1 MSKNKKY
8 NYSSPMTNGVLSGFS
23 TGVGFESAKLLL
35 PTLFN
40 QPKQEKNQPKQE
52 KESCSFEIEQ
62 MIECFKTNNN
72 CEEII
77 KLFAKCRDNNNL

>member
-1 MSKNKKY
+1 MSKIKKY
-8 NYSSPMTNGVLSGFS
+8 NYSSPMTNGVLSGFY
-23 TGVGFESAKLLL
+23 TGLGFESAKLLL

-40 QPKQEKNQPKQE
+40 QPKQEK

-62 MIECFKTNNN
+62 IDQCFKSNSN

>member
-23 TGVGFESAKLLL
+23 TGLGFESAKLLL

-40 QPKQEKNQPKQE
+40 PPTSNTKNNE
-52 KESCSFEIEQ
+52 LCSFEIDQ
-62 MIECFKTNNN
+62 MNQCFKSNNN
-72 CEEII
+72 CDELI
-77 KLFAKCRDNNNL
+77 KLFAHCREHNK

>member
-8 NYSSPMTNGVLSGFS
+8 NYSSPITNGVLSGFS

-40 QPKQEKNQPKQE
+40 QPKQEKDQPNVWRR
-52 KESCSFEIEQ
+52 SCRKSLHHHGSEQ
-62 MIECFKTNNN
+62 AHAF
-72 CEEII
+72 
-77 KLFAKCRDNNNL
+77 

>member
-23 TGVGFESAKLLL
+23 TGLGFESAKLLL

-40 QPKQEKNQPKQE
+40 QPTSNIKNNE
-52 KESCSFEIEQ
+52 LCSLLVGQ
-62 MIECFKTNNN
+62 MNQCFKSNKN
-72 CEEII
+72 CDELI
-77 KLFAKCRDNNNL
+77 KLFAQCREHNK

>member
-23 TGVGFESAKLLL
+23 TGLGFESAKLLL

-40 QPKQEKNQPKQE
+40 QPNKKNND
-52 KESCSFEIEQ
+52 SCLFEINQ
-62 MIECFKTNNN
+62 INECLKNNNN
-72 CEEII
+72 CDEFI
-77 KLFAKCRDNNNL
+77 KLFAQCIDHNK

>member
-23 TGVGFESAKLLL
+23 TGLGFESAKLLL

-40 QPKQEKNQPKQE
+40 QPTSNTKNNE
-52 KESCSFEIEQ
+52 LCSF
-62 MIECFKTNNN
+62 
-72 CEEII
+72 
-77 KLFAKCRDNNNL
+77 ACRSNESVF